1 LPLFLPGDWCN
12 RHVNGFGLPLQ
23 TWGWIMRRCSFRHGI
38 YYSNDFT
45 AANYHLGVQ
54 KSAVPQLLAEQVTAS
69 DALNYEHGLKLTE
82 QILQRMPEENIK
94 GGRWVFHMKQV
105 RQLSNIQM
113 ASINIDVNGGSF
125 GRMKDLLPDRVD
137 RSGSLMFAGFPVDI
151 SKRQYNN
158 RIDFWIPENWGRA
171 ICKDLAFY
179 TDGNG
184 GRMFKGRST
193 TDGTVTSVNNFYVT
207 SAMDFFN
214 RNPGAGGAVTSLT
227 IPG

>member
-1 LPLFLPGDWCN
+1 
-12 RHVNGFGLPLQ
+12 
-23 TWGWIMRRCSFRHGI
+23 
-38 YYSNDFT
+38 
-45 AANYHLGVQ
+45 
-54 KSAVPQLLAEQVTAS
+54 
-69 DALNYEHGLKLTE
+69 
-82 QILQRMPEENIK
+82 
-94 GGRWVFHMKQV
+94 
-105 RQLSNIQM
+105 
-113 ASINIDVNGGSF
+113 
-125 GRMKDLLPDRVD
+125 MKDLLPDRVD